1 VKYRLKILHRL
12 TGNRIFII
20 EGIITIVISTASWF
34 LIMPFPEDC
43 AFLNPEEKELLLA
56 RNKAD
61 GGEVE
66 HDELSFGRVLHHL
79 KDWKIWVA

>member
-1 VKYRLKILHRL
+1 
-12 TGNRIFII
+12 
-20 EGIITIVISTASWF
+20 
-34 LIMPFPEDC
+34 MPFPEDC
-43 AFLNPEEKELLLA
+43 TFLSPEEKELLLA